1 MQQASEERQKP
12 EERALH
18 TDTQLH
24 SSMLIKQ
31 VFPPLV
37 HAAENV
43 TNQDCGDTGT
53 NMFPTT

>member
-1 MQQASEERQKP
+1 MQQASGERQKP

-31 VFPPLV
+31 VFPSLV
-37 HAAENV
+37 YAAENV
-43 TNQDCGDTGT
+43 TNQDCDDTGT
-53 NMFPTT
+53 NTFPTT